1 MKRNRVNVLT
11 VVNSASNIT
20 TETIDG
26 KPHIVVRGITP
37 VVDDI
42 VMNRKLYPAAEIEKA
57 YNTLERNPMPL
68 GHPKVDGKHVSARDV
83 RAVNEYHVGAWLQNV
98 SHSDGKV
105 TGDMYVNRQYAESSE
120 KGKRLIN
127 RLDEMLAGTNSEPI
141 HISTGLLYSGIAANG
156 ESKGKKYNEI
166 ATNMMFD
173 HVAVLLDEP
182 GAGTPEEGVGIFV
195 NAEGDE
201 TEIEVCNLQDAIV
214 SDNRKD
220 GWLNK
225 IKFFVANDG
234 GMSFDEIAAS
244 LREAIRANTPDS
256 WRYVV
261 SIYPDYLIFEEEKKT
276 TSGRNLFKQKY
287 LISDG
292 AVSLVGEPVEVVR
305 KPTEYEIKTNGE
317 NDPMKQLIINAL
329 QAAGK
334 PTEGKSD
341 AELMDA
347 YNQLAAEKAAAKN
360 ETPEEKAAREKKEVD
375 DKKAKEQASN
385 SEEMPAWAK
394 VLTEQVTALNSQIN
408 ANSDKEKGEK
418 RTAVKLVMNM
428 SDEEVADLDGKALD
442 AMYAKC
448 QTSFGLNAAF
458 RNQATNT
465 QSVSEMPE

>member
-83 RAVNEYHVGAWLQNV
+83 QAVNEYHVGAWLQNV
-98 SHSDGKV
+98 NHKDGKV

-127 RLDEMLAGTNSEPI
+127 RLDEMLAGTNSDPI

-173 HVAVLLDEP
+173 HVAVLLDES
-182 GAGTPEEGVGIFV
+182 GAGTPDEGVGIFV
-195 NAEGDE
+195 NAEGDDQ
-201 TEIEVCNLQDAIV
+201 EIEVANLADAA
-214 SDNRKD
+214 DCTRE
-220 GWLNK
+220 GMLNK
-225 IKFFVANDG
+225 TRFFFTNASNF
-234 GMSFDEIAAS
+234 SFDDIQRAIS
-244 LREAIRANTPDS
+244 DKLREGAGEDKWLWPETVWPDS
-256 WRYVV
+256 FIYRDDARY
-261 SIYPDYLIFEEEKKT
+261 L
-276 TSGRNLFKQKY
+276 KQKY
-287 LISDG
+287 LIDDAG
-292 AVSLVGEPVEVVR
+292 KAVFVGEPVEVVR

-317 NDPMKQLIINAL
+317 NDPMKELIINAL

-347 YNQLAAEKAAAKN
+347 YNQMKADEAAAKKN
-360 ETPEEKAAREKKEVD
+360 GDEEIDPATGRLKK
-375 DKKAKEQASN
+375 KEQAN
-385 SEEMPAWAK
+385 NNEEMPAWAK

-408 ANSDKEKGEK
+408 ASAETEKGNM
-418 RTAVKLVMNM
+418 RAAVKAKFGMTDLAVN
-428 SDEEVADLDGKALD
+428 ALDGEPLKELFAQ
-442 AMYAKC
+442 C
-448 QTSFGLNAAF
+448 QTSTGLNGAF
-458 RNQATNT
+458 RQATNN

>member
-83 RAVNEYHVGAWLQNV
+83 QAVNEYHVGAWLQNV
-98 SHSDGKV
+98 SHKDGKV
-105 TGDMYVNRQYAESSE
+105 TGDMYVNRQYAESSD

-127 RLDEMLAGTNSEPI
+127 RLDEMLAGTNSDPI

-201 TEIEVCNLQDAIV
+201 LEIEVVNLAEADVPDPQDASFKTFFNQLKAFFSAN
-214 SDNRKD
+214 SD
-220 GWLNK
+220 
-225 IKFFVANDG
+225 
-234 GMSFDEIAAS
+234 S
-244 LREAIRANTPDS
+244 T
-256 WRYVV
+256 
-261 SIYPDYLIFEEEKKT
+261 
-276 TSGRNLFKQKY
+276 QK
-287 LISDG
+287 
-292 AVSLVGEPVEVVR
+292 E
-305 KPTEYEIKTNGE
+305 T
-317 NDPMKQLIINAL
+317 DPMKELIVNAL
-329 QAAGK
+329 KAK
-334 PTEGKSD
+334 GKSVDGKTD

-347 YNQLAAEKAAAKN
+347 YNQMLAENADSKE
-360 ETPEEKAAREKKEVD
+360 ETPEEKAAREKKEAD
-375 DKKAKEQASN
+375 DKKAKEQTTN

-418 RTAVKLVMNM
+418 RAAVKLAMNM

-448 QTSFGLNAAF
+448 QTSFGLNGAF
-458 RNQATNT
+458 RHQATNT

>member
-98 SHSDGKV
+98 SHEGGKV

-127 RLDEMLAGTNSEPI
+127 RLDEMIAGTNSEPI

-182 GAGTPEEGVGIFV
+182 GAGTPAEGVGIFV

-201 TEIEVCNLQDAIV
+201 LEIEVVNLADADVPDPQDTSFKTFFNQLKAFFSAN
-214 SDNRKD
+214 SD
-220 GWLNK
+220 
-225 IKFFVANDG
+225 
-234 GMSFDEIAAS
+234 S
-244 LREAIRANTPDS
+244 T
-256 WRYVV
+256 
-261 SIYPDYLIFEEEKKT
+261 
-276 TSGRNLFKQKY
+276 QK
-287 LISDG
+287 
-292 AVSLVGEPVEVVR
+292 E
-305 KPTEYEIKTNGE
+305 T
-317 NDPMKQLIINAL
+317 DPMKELIVNAL
-329 QAAGK
+329 KANGK
-334 PTEGKSD
+334 EVKGKTD

-347 YNQLAAEKAAAKN
+347 YNQMKAEEVTAKKKGD
-360 ETPEEKAAREKKEVD
+360 EEIDPATGAPKKT
-375 DKKAKEQASN
+375 EQAAN
-385 SEEMPAWAK
+385 NEEMPAWAK
-394 VLTEQVTALNSQIN
+394 ALTDQVLALNSKIN
-408 ANSDKEKGEK
+408 ANSESEKSNM
-418 RTAVKLVMNM
+418 RAAVKAKFGMTDIAVN
-428 SDEEVADLDGKALD
+428 ALDGEPLKELFAQ
-442 AMYAKC
+442 C
-448 QTSFGLNAAF
+448 QTSTGLNGAF
-458 RNQATNT
+458 RQATNT

>member
-20 TETIDG
+20 TETVNG

-83 RAVNEYHVGAWLQNV
+83 QAVNEYHVGAWLQNV
-98 SHSDGKV
+98 SHKDGKV

-182 GAGTPEEGVGIFV
+182 GAGTPAEGVGIFV

-201 TEIEVCNLQDAIV
+201 VEIEVCNLQDAV
-214 SDNRKD
+214 VNDNRKD

-225 IKFFVANDG
+225 IKFFVTNDG

-244 LREAIRANTPDS
+244 LREAIRANTPES

-261 SIYPDYLIFEEEKKT
+261 SIYPDHLIFEEEKKNA
-276 TSGRNLFKQKY
+276 SGRSLFKQKY

-317 NDPMKQLIINAL
+317 NDPMKELIINAL

-347 YNQLAAEKAAAKN
+347 YNQLAAEKAATKT
-360 ETPEEKAAREKKEVD
+360 ETPEEKTAREKSEKE
-375 DKKAKEQASN
+375 ERERASN
-385 SEEMPAWAK
+385 QAEAPAWFKPFADDLAAVK
-394 VLTEQVTALNSQIN
+394 SGLTVN
-408 ANSDKEKGEK
+408 ADKEKSDQ
-418 RTAVKLVMNM
+418 RAAVKAKFGMTDLAVN
-428 SDEEVADLDGKALD
+428 ALDGEPLKELFAQ
-442 AMYAKC
+442 C
-448 QTSFGLNAAF
+448 QTSTGLNGAF
-458 RNQATNT
+458 RQATNN

>member
-98 SHSDGKV
+98 SHEGGKV

-127 RLDEMLAGTNSEPI
+127 RLDEMIAGTNSEPI

-182 GAGTPEEGVGIFV
+182 GAGTPAEGVGIFV

-201 TEIEVCNLQDAIV
+201 LEIEVVNLADADVPDPQDASFKTFFNQLKAFFSAN
-214 SDNRKD
+214 SD
-220 GWLNK
+220 
-225 IKFFVANDG
+225 
-234 GMSFDEIAAS
+234 S
-244 LREAIRANTPDS
+244 T
-256 WRYVV
+256 
-261 SIYPDYLIFEEEKKT
+261 
-276 TSGRNLFKQKY
+276 QK
-287 LISDG
+287 
-292 AVSLVGEPVEVVR
+292 E
-305 KPTEYEIKTNGE
+305 T
-317 NDPMKQLIINAL
+317 DPMKELIVNAL
-329 QAAGK
+329 KANGK
-334 PTEGKSD
+334 EVEGKTD
-341 AELMDA
+341 AELMDV
-347 YNQLAAEKAAAKN
+347 YNQMKAEEVTAKKN
-360 ETPEEKAAREKKEVD
+360 GDEEIDPTTGVSKKT
-375 DKKAKEQASN
+375 EQAAN
-385 SEEMPAWAK
+385 NEEMPAWAK
-394 VLTEQVTALNSQIN
+394 ALTDQVLALNSKIN
-408 ANSDKEKGEK
+408 ANSESEKSNM
-418 RTAVKLVMNM
+418 RAAVKAKFGMTDIAVN
-428 SDEEVADLDGKALD
+428 ALDGEPLKELFAQ
-442 AMYAKC
+442 C
-448 QTSFGLNAAF
+448 QTSTGLNGAF
-458 RNQATNT
+458 RQATNT

>member
-83 RAVNEYHVGAWLQNV
+83 RAVNNYHVGAWFQNV
-98 SHSDGKV
+98 THADGKV
-105 TGDMYVNRQYAESSE
+105 SGDMYVDRQYAESRE
-120 KGKRLIN
+120 KGKRLVN
-127 RLDEMLAGTNSEPI
+127 RLDEMAAGTNVDPI

-182 GAGTPEEGVGIFV
+182 GAGTPSEGVGIFV
-195 NAEGDE
+195 NADGDE
-201 TEIEVCNLQDAIV
+201 QEIEVVNLADG
-214 SDNRKD
+214 SDCTRE
-220 GWLNK
+220 GLLNK
-225 IKFFVANDG
+225 AKFFFTNASNF
-234 GMSFDEIAAS
+234 SFSDIERAIS
-244 LREAIRANTPDS
+244 DKLREGRTDDKWLWPESVWPDTF
-256 WRYVV
+256 
-261 SIYPDYLIFEEEKKT
+261 IYRDDAKY
-276 TSGRNLFKQKY
+276 FKQKY
-287 LISDG
+287 LIDDDG
-292 AVSLVGEPVEVVR
+292 KAVFVGEPVEVVR

-317 NDPMKQLIINAL
+317 NDPMKELIINAL

-341 AELMDA
+341 AELMGA
-347 YNQLAAEKAAAKN
+347 YNQLAAEKAATKT
-360 ETPEEKAAREKKEVD
+360 ETPEEKAAREKAEKEERER
-375 DKKAKEQASN
+375 ANNQA
-385 SEEMPAWAK
+385 EAPAWFKPFADDLAAVK
-394 VLTEQVTALNSQIN
+394 SGLT

-418 RTAVKLVMNM
+418 RAAVKAKFGLDDLAVN
-428 SDEEVADLDGKALD
+428 ALDGAALD
-442 AMYAKC
+442 GLFAQC
-448 QTSFGLNAAF
+448 QTSTGLNGAF
-458 RNQATNT
+458 RQVNNND
-465 QSVSEMPE
+465 SFSEMPE

>member
-98 SHSDGKV
+98 SHEGGKV

-127 RLDEMLAGTNSEPI
+127 RLDEMIAGTNSEPI

-182 GAGTPEEGVGIFV
+182 GAGTPSEGVGIFV
-195 NAEGDE
+195 NSEGE
-201 TEIEVCNLQDAIV
+201 EVEIEVALLSDAA
-214 SDNRKD
+214 DCTRE
-220 GWLNK
+220 GLLNK
-225 IKFFVANDG
+225 TKFFFTNASNF
-234 GMSFDEIAAS
+234 SFDDIQ
-244 LREAIRANTPDS
+244 RAISDKLHEGRADDKWLWPESVWPDNFIYRDDA
-256 WRYVV
+256 RY
-261 SIYPDYLIFEEEKKT
+261 L
-276 TSGRNLFKQKY
+276 KQKY
-287 LISDG
+287 LIDDDG
-292 AVSLVGEPVEVVR
+292 KAVFVGEPVEVVR
-305 KPTEYEIKTNGE
+305 KPIEYEIKTNGE
-317 NDPMKQLIINAL
+317 NDPMKELIINAL

-347 YNQLAAEKAAAKN
+347 YNQLAAEKAAAKK
-360 ETPEEKAAREKKEVD
+360 EGGDEIDPATGKPKK
-375 DKKAKEQASN
+375 KEQASN
-385 SEEMPAWAK
+385 SEEAPAWFKPFADDLAAVK
-394 VLTEQVTALNSQIN
+394 SGLAV
-408 ANSDKEKGEK
+408 NSDKEKGEK
-418 RTAVKLVMNM
+418 RAVVKAKFGLDDLAVN
-428 SDEEVADLDGKALD
+428 ALDGAALD
-442 AMYAKC
+442 GLFAQC
-448 QTSFGLNAAF
+448 QTSTGLNGAF
-458 RNQATNT
+458 RQVNNND
-465 QSVSEMPE
+465 SFSEMPE

>member
-98 SHSDGKV
+98 SHEGGKV

-127 RLDEMLAGTNSEPI
+127 RLDEMIAGTNSEPI

-195 NAEGDE
+195 NAEGDVL
-201 TEIEVCNLQDAIV
+201 EIEVVNLADADVPDPQDASFKTFFNQLKAFFSAN
-214 SDNRKD
+214 SD
-220 GWLNK
+220 
-225 IKFFVANDG
+225 
-234 GMSFDEIAAS
+234 S
-244 LREAIRANTPDS
+244 T
-256 WRYVV
+256 
-261 SIYPDYLIFEEEKKT
+261 
-276 TSGRNLFKQKY
+276 QK
-287 LISDG
+287 
-292 AVSLVGEPVEVVR
+292 E
-305 KPTEYEIKTNGE
+305 T
-317 NDPMKQLIINAL
+317 DPMKELIVNAL
-329 QAAGK
+329 KANGK
-334 PTEGKSD
+334 EVEGKTD

-347 YNQLAAEKAAAKN
+347 YNQLAAEKAAAKKDGGD
-360 ETPEEKAAREKKEVD
+360 EIDPATGKPKK
-375 DKKAKEQASN
+375 KEQASN
-385 SEEMPAWAK
+385 SEEAPAWFKPFADDLAAVK
-394 VLTEQVTALNSQIN
+394 SGLAVN
-408 ANSDKEKGEK
+408 ADKEKGEK
-418 RTAVKLVMNM
+418 RAAVKAKFGLDDLAVN
-428 SDEEVADLDGKALD
+428 ALDGAALD
-442 AMYAKC
+442 GLFAQC
-448 QTSFGLNAAF
+448 QTSTGLNGAF
-458 RNQATNT
+458 RPVNNND
-465 QSVSEMPE
+465 SFSEMPE

>member
-26 KPHIVVRGITP
+26 KPHIVVHGITP

-98 SHSDGKV
+98 SHQDGKV

-127 RLDEMLAGTNSEPI
+127 RLDEMITGTNSEPI

-182 GAGTPEEGVGIFV
+182 GAGTPSEGVGIFV
-195 NAEGDE
+195 NSEGE
-201 TEIEVCNLQDAIV
+201 EVEIEVALLSDAA
-214 SDNRKD
+214 DCTRE
-220 GWLNK
+220 GLLNK
-225 IKFFVANDG
+225 TKFFFTNASNF
-234 GMSFDEIAAS
+234 SFDDIQ
-244 LREAIRANTPDS
+244 RAISDKLHEGRADDKWLWPESVWPDS
-256 WRYVV
+256 F
-261 SIYPDYLIFEEEKKT
+261 IYRDEAKY
-276 TSGRNLFKQKY
+276 FKQKY
-287 LISDG
+287 LIDDDG
-292 AVSLVGEPVEVVR
+292 KAVFVGEPVEVVR
-305 KPTEYEIKTNGE
+305 KPIEYEIKTNGE
-317 NDPMKQLIINAL
+317 NDPMKELIINAL

-347 YNQLAAEKAAAKN
+347 YNQLAAEKAAAKKDGGD
-360 ETPEEKAAREKKEVD
+360 EIDPATGKPKK
-375 DKKAKEQASN
+375 KEQASN
-385 SEEMPAWAK
+385 SEEAPAWFKPFADDLAAVK
-394 VLTEQVTALNSQIN
+394 SGLAVN
-408 ANSDKEKGEK
+408 ADKEKGEK
-418 RTAVKLVMNM
+418 RAAVKAKFGLDDLAVN
-428 SDEEVADLDGKALD
+428 ALDGAALD
-442 AMYAKC
+442 GLFAQC
-448 QTSFGLNAAF
+448 QTSTGLNGAF
-458 RNQATNT
+458 RPVNNND
-465 QSVSEMPE
+465 SFSEMPE

>member
-98 SHSDGKV
+98 SHNDGKV
-105 TGDMYVNRQYAESSE
+105 TGDMYVNRQYAESSD

-127 RLDEMLAGTNSEPI
+127 RLDEMLAGTNSDPI

-195 NAEGDE
+195 NSGGDEQQIEVARLADGIDCTRDGLINKTKFFFTNASNFSFDDISRAISDKLREGDTEDKWLWPE
-201 TEIEVCNLQDAIV
+201 TVWPDRFIY
-214 SDNRKD
+214 R
-220 GWLNK
+220 
-225 IKFFVANDG
+225 ND
-234 GMSFDEIAAS
+234 
-244 LREAIRANTPDS
+244 TK
-256 WRYVV
+256 
-261 SIYPDYLIFEEEKKT
+261 YL
-276 TSGRNLFKQKY
+276 KQKY
-287 LISDG
+287 LIDDDG
-292 AVSLVGEPVEVVR
+292 KAVFVGEPVEVVR
-305 KPTEYEIKTNGE
+305 KATEYEIKTNGE
-317 NDPMKQLIINAL
+317 KDPMKELIINAL

-347 YNQLAAEKAAAKN
+347 YNQMKAEEATAKKKGDEEIDP
-360 ETPEEKAAREKKEVD
+360 ETGKPKK
-375 DKKAKEQASN
+375 KEQATN
-385 SEEMPAWAK
+385 SGHEHQNEKLMELISAAVNSAVEPLKA
-394 VLTEQVTALNSQIN
+394 QLNAS
-408 ANSDKEKGEK
+408 SDKEKGEK
-418 RTAVKLVMNM
+418 RSAVKLAMNM

-448 QTSFGLNAAF
+448 QTSFGLNGAF

>member
-98 SHSDGKV
+98 SHEDGKV

-127 RLDEMLAGTNSEPI
+127 RLDEMIAGTNSEPI

-182 GAGTPEEGVGIFV
+182 GAGTPAEGVGIFV

-201 TEIEVCNLQDAIV
+201 LEIEVVNLADADVPDPQDASFKTFFNQLKAFFSAN
-214 SDNRKD
+214 SD
-220 GWLNK
+220 
-225 IKFFVANDG
+225 
-234 GMSFDEIAAS
+234 S
-244 LREAIRANTPDS
+244 T
-256 WRYVV
+256 
-261 SIYPDYLIFEEEKKT
+261 
-276 TSGRNLFKQKY
+276 QK
-287 LISDG
+287 
-292 AVSLVGEPVEVVR
+292 E
-305 KPTEYEIKTNGE
+305 T
-317 NDPMKQLIINAL
+317 DPMKELIVNAL
-329 QAAGK
+329 KANGK
-334 PTEGKSD
+334 EVEGKTD

-347 YNQLAAEKAAAKN
+347 YNQMKAEEVTAKKKGD
-360 ETPEEKAAREKKEVD
+360 EEIDPATGAPKKT
-375 DKKAKEQASN
+375 EQAAN
-385 SEEMPAWAK
+385 NEEIPAWAK
-394 VLTEQVTALNSQIN
+394 ALTDQVMALNSKIN
-408 ANSDKEKGEK
+408 ANSETEKSNM
-418 RTAVKLVMNM
+418 RAAVKAKFGMTDIAVN
-428 SDEEVADLDGKALD
+428 ALDGEPLKELFAQ
-442 AMYAKC
+442 C
-448 QTSFGLNAAF
+448 QTSTGLNGAF
-458 RNQATNT
+458 RQATNT

>member
-98 SHSDGKV
+98 SHKDGKV
-105 TGDMYVNRQYAESSE
+105 TGDMYVNRQYAESSD

-127 RLDEMLAGTNSEPI
+127 RLDEMLAGTNSDPI

-195 NAEGDE
+195 NSEGDE
-201 TEIEVCNLQDAIV
+201 QQIEVARLA
-214 SDNRKD
+214 D
-220 GWLNK
+220 GIDCTRDGLVNK
-225 IKFFVANDG
+225 TKFFFTNASNF
-234 GMSFDEIAAS
+234 SFDDISRAIS
-244 LREAIRANTPDS
+244 DKLREGDAEDKWLWPETVWPDS
-256 WRYVV
+256 F
-261 SIYPDYLIFEEEKKT
+261 IYRNDTKYL
-276 TSGRNLFKQKY
+276 KQKY
-287 LISDG
+287 LIDDDG
-292 AVSLVGEPVEVVR
+292 KAVFVGEPVEVVR

-317 NDPMKQLIINAL
+317 NDPMKELIINAL
-329 QAAGK
+329 KAAGK
-334 PTEGKSD
+334 PTDGKSD
-341 AELMDA
+341 DELMDA
-347 YNQLAAEKAAAKN
+347 YNQMAAEKAAKT
-360 ETPEEKAAREKKEVD
+360 ETPEEKAAREKKEAD
-375 DKKAKEQASN
+375 DKKEKEQATN
-385 SEEMPAWAK
+385 NEEMPAWAQK
-394 VLTEQVTALNSQIN
+394 LADRVDVVFNSLN
-408 ANSDKEKGEK
+408 ANANKEKGEK
-418 RTAVKLVMNM
+418 RAAVKLAMNM
-428 SDEEVADLDGKALD
+428 SDDEVADLDGKALD

-448 QTSFGLNAAF
+448 QTSFGLNGAF
-458 RNQATNT
+458 RHQATNT

>member
-98 SHSDGKV
+98 SHKDGKV
-105 TGDMYVNRQYAESSE
+105 TGDMYVNRQYAESSD
-120 KGKRLIN
+120 KGKLLIN
-127 RLDEMLAGTNSEPI
+127 RLDEMLAGTNSDPI

-195 NAEGDE
+195 NSEGDE
-201 TEIEVCNLQDAIV
+201 QQIEVARLT
-214 SDNRKD
+214 D
-220 GWLNK
+220 GIDCTRDGLLNK
-225 IKFFVANDG
+225 TKFFFTNASNF
-234 GMSFDEIAAS
+234 SFDDISRAIS
-244 LREAIRANTPDS
+244 DKLREGDTEDKWLWPETVWPDS
-256 WRYVV
+256 F
-261 SIYPDYLIFEEEKKT
+261 IYRNDTKYL
-276 TSGRNLFKQKY
+276 KQKY
-287 LISDG
+287 LIDDDG
-292 AVSLVGEPVEVVR
+292 KAVLVGEPVEVVR

-317 NDPMKQLIINAL
+317 NDPMKELIINAL

-347 YNQLAAEKAAAKN
+347 YNQMAAEKAAKT
-360 ETPEEKAAREKKEVD
+360 ETPEEKAAREKKEAD
-375 DKKAKEQASN
+375 DKKSKEQAN
-385 SEEMPAWAK
+385 NNEEMPGWAK
-394 VLTEQVTALNSQIN
+394 LLSEQVTAINSQLN

-418 RTAVKLVMNM
+418 RAAVKAKFLLDDIAVN
-428 SDEEVADLDGKALD
+428 ALDGAALD
-442 AMYAKC
+442 GLYAQC
-448 QTSFGLNAAF
+448 QTSVGLNGAF
-458 RNQATNT
+458 RQVNSS

>member
-42 VMNRKLYPAAEIEKA
+42 VMNRKLYPAAEIEKS

-98 SHSDGKV
+98 SHEGGKV

-127 RLDEMLAGTNSEPI
+127 RLDEMIAGTNLEPI

-182 GAGTPEEGVGIFV
+182 GAGTPAEGVGIFV

-201 TEIEVCNLQDAIV
+201 LEIEVVNLADADVPDPQDASFKTFFNQLKAFFSAN
-214 SDNRKD
+214 SD
-220 GWLNK
+220 
-225 IKFFVANDG
+225 
-234 GMSFDEIAAS
+234 S
-244 LREAIRANTPDS
+244 T
-256 WRYVV
+256 
-261 SIYPDYLIFEEEKKT
+261 
-276 TSGRNLFKQKY
+276 QK
-287 LISDG
+287 
-292 AVSLVGEPVEVVR
+292 E
-305 KPTEYEIKTNGE
+305 T
-317 NDPMKQLIINAL
+317 DPMKELIVNAL
-329 QAAGK
+329 KANGK
-334 PTEGKSD
+334 EVEGKTD

-347 YNQLAAEKAAAKN
+347 YNQMKAEEVTAKKN
-360 ETPEEKAAREKKEVD
+360 GDEETDPATGAPKKT
-375 DKKAKEQASN
+375 EQAAN
-385 SEEMPAWAK
+385 NEEMPAWAK
-394 VLTEQVTALNSQIN
+394 ALTDQVLALNSKIN
-408 ANSDKEKGEK
+408 ANSESEKSNM
-418 RTAVKLVMNM
+418 RAAVKAKFGMTDIAVN
-428 SDEEVADLDGKALD
+428 ALDGEPLKELFAQ
-442 AMYAKC
+442 C
-448 QTSFGLNAAF
+448 QTSTGLNGAF
-458 RNQATNT
+458 RQATNT

>member
-83 RAVNEYHVGAWLQNV
+83 RAVNNYHVGAWLQNV
-98 SHSDGKV
+98 SHKDGKV
-105 TGDMYVNRQYAESSE
+105 SGDMYIDRQYAESSE

-127 RLDEMLAGTNSEPI
+127 RLDEMIAGTNSEPI

-182 GAGTPEEGVGIFV
+182 GAGTPSEGVGIFV
-195 NAEGDE
+195 NSEGE
-201 TEIEVCNLQDAIV
+201 EVEIEVARLSEAADCTREGL
-214 SDNRKD
+214 
-220 GWLNK
+220 LNK
-225 IKFFVANDG
+225 TRFFFTNASNF
-234 GMSFDEIAAS
+234 SFDDIQ
-244 LREAIRANTPDS
+244 RAISDKLHEGRADDKWLWPESVWPDS
-256 WRYVV
+256 F
-261 SIYPDYLIFEEEKKT
+261 IYRDEAKY
-276 TSGRNLFKQKY
+276 FKQKY
-287 LISDG
+287 LIDDDG
-292 AVSLVGEPVEVVR
+292 KAVFVGEPVEVVR
-305 KPTEYEIKTNGE
+305 KPIEYEIKTNGE
-317 NDPMKQLIINAL
+317 KDPMKELIINAL

-347 YNQLAAEKAAAKN
+347 YNQLAAEKAAAKKDGGD
-360 ETPEEKAAREKKEVD
+360 EIDPATGKPKK
-375 DKKAKEQASN
+375 KEQASN
-385 SEEMPAWAK
+385 SEEAPAWFKPFADDLAAVK
-394 VLTEQVTALNSQIN
+394 SGLAVN
-408 ANSDKEKGEK
+408 ADKEKGEK
-418 RTAVKLVMNM
+418 RAAVKAKFGLDDLAVN
-428 SDEEVADLDGKALD
+428 ALDGAALD
-442 AMYAKC
+442 GLFAQC
-448 QTSFGLNAAF
+448 QTSTGLNGAF
-458 RNQATNT
+458 RPVNNND
-465 QSVSEMPE
+465 SFSEMPE

>member
-68 GHPKVDGKHVSARDV
+68 GHPKVDGRHVSARDV

-98 SHSDGKV
+98 SHKDGKV
-105 TGDMYVNRQYAESSE
+105 TGDMYVNRQYAESSD

-127 RLDEMLAGTNSEPI
+127 RLDEMLAGTNSDPI

-195 NAEGDE
+195 NSEGDE
-201 TEIEVCNLQDAIV
+201 QQIEVARLA
-214 SDNRKD
+214 D
-220 GWLNK
+220 GIDCTRDGLLNK
-225 IKFFVANDG
+225 TKFFFTNASNF
-234 GMSFDEIAAS
+234 SFDDISRAIS
-244 LREAIRANTPDS
+244 DKLREGDTEDKWLWPETVWPDS
-256 WRYVV
+256 F
-261 SIYPDYLIFEEEKKT
+261 IYRNDTKYL
-276 TSGRNLFKQKY
+276 KQKY
-287 LISDG
+287 LIDDDG
-292 AVSLVGEPVEVVR
+292 KAVFVGEPVEVVR

-317 NDPMKQLIINAL
+317 NDPMKELIINAL
-329 QAAGK
+329 KAAGK
-334 PTEGKSD
+334 PTDGKSD

-347 YNQLAAEKAAAKN
+347 YNQMAAEKAAPK
-360 ETPEEKAAREKKEVD
+360 ETPEEKAAREKKEAD
-375 DKKAKEQASN
+375 DKKAKETATN
-385 SEEMPAWAK
+385 SDDMPAWAK
-394 VLTEQVTALNSQIN
+394 LLTERVDTVVNSLN
-408 ANSDKEKGEK
+408 ANSDKEKTEQ
-418 RTAVKLVMNM
+418 RAAVKAKFGMTDLAVN
-428 SDEEVADLDGKALD
+428 ALDGEPLKELFAQ
-442 AMYAKC
+442 C
-448 QTSFGLNAAF
+448 PTSIGLNGAF
-458 RNQATNT
+458 RQVNSNE
-465 QSVSEMPE
+465 SVSEMPE

>member
-98 SHSDGKV
+98 SHEGGKV

-127 RLDEMLAGTNSEPI
+127 RLDEMIAGTNSEPI

-182 GAGTPEEGVGIFV
+182 GAGTPAEGVGIFV
-195 NAEGDE
+195 NAEGDVL
-201 TEIEVCNLQDAIV
+201 EIEVVNLADADVPDPQDASFKTFFNQLKAFFSAN
-214 SDNRKD
+214 SD
-220 GWLNK
+220 
-225 IKFFVANDG
+225 
-234 GMSFDEIAAS
+234 S
-244 LREAIRANTPDS
+244 T
-256 WRYVV
+256 
-261 SIYPDYLIFEEEKKT
+261 
-276 TSGRNLFKQKY
+276 QK
-287 LISDG
+287 
-292 AVSLVGEPVEVVR
+292 E
-305 KPTEYEIKTNGE
+305 T
-317 NDPMKQLIINAL
+317 DPMKELIVNAL
-329 QAAGK
+329 KANGK
-334 PTEGKSD
+334 DVEGKTD

-347 YNQLAAEKAAAKN
+347 YNQMKAEEVTAKKKGD
-360 ETPEEKAAREKKEVD
+360 EEIDPATGAPKKT
-375 DKKAKEQASN
+375 EQAAN
-385 SEEMPAWAK
+385 NEEMPAWAK
-394 VLTEQVTALNSQIN
+394 ALTDQVLALNSKIN
-408 ANSDKEKGEK
+408 ANSESEKSNM
-418 RTAVKLVMNM
+418 RAAVKAKFGMTDIAVN
-428 SDEEVADLDGKALD
+428 ALDGEPLKELFAQ
-442 AMYAKC
+442 C
-448 QTSFGLNAAF
+448 QTSTGLNGAF
-458 RNQATNT
+458 RQATNT

>member
-83 RAVNEYHVGAWLQNV
+83 RAVNNYHVGAWFQNV
-98 SHSDGKV
+98 THADGKV
-105 TGDMYVNRQYAESSE
+105 SGDMYVDRQYAESRE
-120 KGKRLIN
+120 KGKRLVN
-127 RLDEMLAGTNSEPI
+127 RLDEMAAGTNVDPI

-182 GAGTPEEGVGIFV
+182 GAGTPSEGIGIFV
-195 NAEGDE
+195 NADGDE
-201 TEIEVCNLQDAIV
+201 QEIEVVNLADG
-214 SDNRKD
+214 SDCTRE
-220 GWLNK
+220 GLLNK
-225 IKFFVANDG
+225 AKFFFTNASNF
-234 GMSFDEIAAS
+234 SFSDIERAIS
-244 LREAIRANTPDS
+244 DKLREGRTDDKWLWPESVWPDTF
-256 WRYVV
+256 
-261 SIYPDYLIFEEEKKT
+261 IYRDDAKY
-276 TSGRNLFKQKY
+276 FKQKY
-287 LISDG
+287 LIDDDG
-292 AVSLVGEPVEVVR
+292 KAVFVGEPVEVVR

-317 NDPMKQLIINAL
+317 NDPMKELIINAL

-341 AELMDA
+341 AELMGA
-347 YNQLAAEKAAAKN
+347 YNQLAAEKAATKT
-360 ETPEEKAAREKKEVD
+360 ETPEEKAAREKAEKEERER
-375 DKKAKEQASN
+375 ANNQA
-385 SEEMPAWAK
+385 EAPAWFKPFADDLAAVK
-394 VLTEQVTALNSQIN
+394 SGLT

-418 RTAVKLVMNM
+418 RAAVKAKFGLDDLAVN
-428 SDEEVADLDGKALD
+428 ALDGAALD
-442 AMYAKC
+442 GLFAQC
-448 QTSFGLNAAF
+448 QTSTGLNGAF
-458 RNQATNT
+458 RQVNNND
-465 QSVSEMPE
+465 SFSEMPE

>member
-98 SHSDGKV
+98 SHKDGKV
-105 TGDMYVNRQYAESSE
+105 AGDMYVNRQYAESSE

-127 RLDEMLAGTNSEPI
+127 RLDEMLAGTNSDPI

-195 NAEGDE
+195 NAEGDKL
-201 TEIEVCNLQDAIV
+201 EIEVVNLADADVPDPQDA
-214 SDNRKD
+214 S
-220 GWLNK
+220 
-225 IKFFVANDG
+225 
-234 GMSFDEIAAS
+234 
-244 LREAIRANTPDS
+244 
-256 WRYVV
+256 
-261 SIYPDYLIFEEEKKT
+261 
-276 TSGRNLFKQKY
+276 
-287 LISDG
+287 
-292 AVSLVGEPVEVVR
+292 
-305 KPTEYEIKTNGE
+305 IKTFFNQLKAFFSANSDSTQKE
-317 NDPMKQLIINAL
+317 TDPMKELIVNAL
-329 QAAGK
+329 KAK
-334 PTEGKSD
+334 GKSVDGKTD

-347 YNQLAAEKAAAKN
+347 YNQMLAENADSKE

-375 DKKAKEQASN
+375 DKKAKEQTTN

-408 ANSDKEKGEK
+408 ANADKEKGEK
-418 RTAVKLVMNM
+418 RAAVKLAMNM

-448 QTSFGLNAAF
+448 QTSFGLNGTF
-458 RNQATNT
+458 RHQATNT

>member
-98 SHSDGKV
+98 SHEGGKV

-127 RLDEMLAGTNSEPI
+127 RLDEMIAGTNSEPI

-182 GAGTPEEGVGIFV
+182 GAGTPAEGVGIFV

-201 TEIEVCNLQDAIV
+201 LEIEVVNLADADVPDPQDASFKTFFNQLKAFFSAN
-214 SDNRKD
+214 SDSTQK
-220 GWLNK
+220 
-225 IKFFVANDG
+225 
-234 GMSFDEIAAS
+234 EI
-244 LREAIRANTPDS
+244 
-256 WRYVV
+256 
-261 SIYPDYLIFEEEKKT
+261 
-276 TSGRNLFKQKY
+276 
-287 LISDG
+287 
-292 AVSLVGEPVEVVR
+292 
-305 KPTEYEIKTNGE
+305 
-317 NDPMKQLIINAL
+317 DPMKELIVNAL
-329 QAAGK
+329 KANGK
-334 PTEGKSD
+334 EVEGKTD

-347 YNQLAAEKAAAKN
+347 YNQMKAEEVTAKKKGD
-360 ETPEEKAAREKKEVD
+360 EEIDPATVAPKKT
-375 DKKAKEQASN
+375 EQAAN
-385 SEEMPAWAK
+385 NEEIPAWAK
-394 VLTEQVTALNSQIN
+394 ALSDQVMALNSKIN
-408 ANSDKEKGEK
+408 ANSESEKSNM
-418 RTAVKLVMNM
+418 RAAVKAKFGMTDIAVN
-428 SDEEVADLDGKALD
+428 ALDGEPLKELFAQ
-442 AMYAKC
+442 C
-448 QTSFGLNAAF
+448 QTSTGLNGAF
-458 RNQATNT
+458 RQATNT

>member
-98 SHSDGKV
+98 SHKDGKV

-127 RLDEMLAGTNSEPI
+127 RLDEMLAGTNSDPI

-317 NDPMKQLIINAL
+317 NDPMKELIINAL

-334 PTEGKSD
+334 PTDGKSD

-347 YNQLAAEKAAAKN
+347 YNQMAAEKAAAKS
-360 ETPEEKAAREKKEVD
+360 ETPEEKAAREKKEAD
-375 DKKAKEQASN
+375 EKKAKEQATN
-385 SEEMPAWAK
+385 SDDMPAWAK
-394 VLTEQVTALNSQIN
+394 ALADRVDSVVNSLT
-408 ANSDKEKGEK
+408 ANSDKEKSEK
-418 RTAVKLVMNM
+418 RAAVKLAMNM

-442 AMYAKC
+442 GLYAKS
-448 QTSFGLNAAF
+448 QKSTGLNGAF
-458 RNQATNT
+458 RHTATN

>member
-98 SHSDGKV
+98 SHEGGKV

-127 RLDEMLAGTNSEPI
+127 RLDEMIAGTNSEPI

-182 GAGTPEEGVGIFV
+182 GAGTPEEGVGIFI

-201 TEIEVCNLQDAIV
+201 LEIEVVNLADADVPDPQDASFKTFFNQLKAFFSAN
-214 SDNRKD
+214 SD
-220 GWLNK
+220 
-225 IKFFVANDG
+225 
-234 GMSFDEIAAS
+234 S
-244 LREAIRANTPDS
+244 T
-256 WRYVV
+256 
-261 SIYPDYLIFEEEKKT
+261 
-276 TSGRNLFKQKY
+276 QK
-287 LISDG
+287 
-292 AVSLVGEPVEVVR
+292 E
-305 KPTEYEIKTNGE
+305 T
-317 NDPMKQLIINAL
+317 DPMKELIVNAL
-329 QAAGK
+329 KANGK
-334 PTEGKSD
+334 EVEGKTD

-347 YNQLAAEKAAAKN
+347 YNQMKAEEVTAK
-360 ETPEEKAAREKKEVD
+360 KKGDAEID
-375 DKKAKEQASN
+375 PATDAPKKTEQTAN
-385 SEEMPAWAK
+385 NEEMPAWAK
-394 VLTEQVTALNSQIN
+394 ALTDQVFALNSKIN
-408 ANSDKEKGEK
+408 ANSESAKNNM
-418 RTAVKLVMNM
+418 RAAVKAKFGMTDIAVN
-428 SDEEVADLDGKALD
+428 ALDGEPLKELFAQ
-442 AMYAKC
+442 C
-448 QTSFGLNAAF
+448 QTSTGLNGAF
-458 RNQATNT
+458 RQATNT